1 MMAPH
6 RQPAASTMTL
16 HYYEDEA
23 VRRRRPA
30 GRCMLDNAQTQVGGH
45 GEGRRDGQ
53 RLRSR
58 GHYFRHPGPGSA
70 CVAVQETV

>member
-1 MMAPH
+1 
-6 RQPAASTMTL
+6 MTL

-23 VRRRRPA
+23 VCRRPA
-30 GRCMLDNAQTQVGGH
+30 SRCMLDNAQTQVGGH

-58 GHYFRHPGPGSA
+58 GHHFRHPGPGLA
-70 CVAVQETV
+70 